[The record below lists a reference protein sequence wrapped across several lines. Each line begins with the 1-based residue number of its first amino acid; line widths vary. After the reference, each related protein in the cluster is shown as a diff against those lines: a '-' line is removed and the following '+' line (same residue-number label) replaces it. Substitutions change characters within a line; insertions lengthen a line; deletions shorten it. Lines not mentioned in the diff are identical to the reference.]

1 MGFVYVIN
9 SWKGCNMGFLCFF
22 VLMRFILAFFWN
34 MYIYI
39 YILDV
44 FVFVYIGIID
54 RIHRDIYIYIW
65 RLNHQTWL

>member
-22 VLMRFILAFFWN
+22 CFNAIYIGIFLEYV
-34 MYIYI
+34 YIYI

-54 RIHRDIYIYIW
+54 RMHRDIYIYGG
-65 RLNHQTWL
+65 